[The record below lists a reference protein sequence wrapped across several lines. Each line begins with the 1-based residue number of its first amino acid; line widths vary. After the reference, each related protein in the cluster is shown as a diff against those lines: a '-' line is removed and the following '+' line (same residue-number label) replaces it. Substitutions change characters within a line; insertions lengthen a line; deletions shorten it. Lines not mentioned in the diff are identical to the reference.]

1 MYFKEKEENCEKKN
15 FNNFLFFLT
24 CFITILNYTQ
34 TKTSSSKLEKNEV
47 NLNDLDRK
55 EYFIVDVIEN
65 ENSYFLL
72 LSKDIPKSKIEMT
85 IDSSYVLL
93 KNQVKN
99 QIPNKG
105 EVIYIYFKK
114 GTFIEQ
120 KTDPPTI
127 FGDIV
132 KVDLFYDTKK
142 GELYE

>member
-1 MYFKEKEENCEKKN
+1 MKKRILII
-15 FNNFLFFLT
+15 FCFFLT
-24 CFITILNYTQ
+24 CFITISNYSQ
-34 TKTSSSKLEKNEV
+34 PKTSLSKLEKNEI

-72 LSKDIPKSKIEMT
+72 LSKDMPKSKLEMT
-85 IDSSYVLL
+85 IDSSYALK
-93 KNQVKN
+93 KNQLKN

-105 EVIYIYFKK
+105 EVIYLYFKK

-120 KTDPPTI
+120 KTDPTTI

>member
-1 MYFKEKEENCEKKN
+1 MKKRILII
-15 FNNFLFFLT
+15 FCFFLT
-24 CFITILNYTQ
+24 CFITISNYSQ
-34 TKTSSSKLEKNEV
+34 PKTSLSKLEKNEIT
-47 NLNDLDRK
+47 LNDLDRK
-55 EYFIVDVIEN
+55 EYFIADVIED

-72 LSKDIPKSKIEMT
+72 LSKDMPKSKLEMT
-85 IDSSYVLL
+85 IDSSYALK
-93 KNQVKN
+93 KNQLKN

-105 EVIYIYFKK
+105 EVIYLYFKK

-120 KTDPPTI
+120 KTDPTTI

>member
-1 MYFKEKEENCEKKN
+1 MKKRILII
-15 FNNFLFFLT
+15 FCFFLT
-24 CFITILNYTQ
+24 CFITISNYSQ
-34 TKTSSSKLEKNEV
+34 PKTSLSKLEKNEI
-47 NLNDLDRK
+47 NLDDLDRK
-55 EYFIVDVIEN
+55 EYFIADVIED

-72 LSKDIPKSKIEMT
+72 LSKDMPKSKLEMT
-85 IDSSYVLL
+85 IDSSYALK
-93 KNQVKN
+93 KNQLKN

-105 EVIYIYFKK
+105 EVIYLYFKK

-120 KTDPPTI
+120 KTDPTTI

>member
-1 MYFKEKEENCEKKN
+1 MLIIFC
-15 FNNFLFFLT
+15 FFLT
-24 CFITILNYTQ
+24 CFITISNYSQ
-34 TKTSSSKLEKNEV
+34 PKTSLSKLEKNEI

-55 EYFIVDVIEN
+55 EYFIADVIED

-72 LSKDIPKSKIEMT
+72 LSKDMPKSKLEMT
-85 IDSSYVLL
+85 IDSSYALK
-93 KNQVKN
+93 KNQLKN

-105 EVIYIYFKK
+105 EVIYLYFKK

-120 KTDPPTI
+120 KTDPTTI

-142 GELYE
+142 GE

>member
-1 MYFKEKEENCEKKN
+1 MKKRILII
-15 FNNFLFFLT
+15 FCFFLT
-24 CFITILNYTQ
+24 CFITISNYSQ
-34 TKTSSSKLEKNEV
+34 PKTSLSKLEKNEI

-55 EYFIVDVIEN
+55 EYFIADVIED

-72 LSKDIPKSKIEMT
+72 LSKDMPKSKLEMT
-85 IDSSYVLL
+85 IDSSYALK
-93 KNQVKN
+93 KNQLKN

-105 EVIYIYFKK
+105 EVIYLYFKK

-120 KTDPPTI
+120 KTDPTTI

-142 GELYE
+142 GE

>member
-1 MYFKEKEENCEKKN
+1 MKKRILII
-15 FNNFLFFLT
+15 FCFFLT

-34 TKTSSSKLEKNEV
+34 TKTSLSKLEKNEV

-55 EYFIVDVIEN
+55 EYFIADVIED

-72 LSKDIPKSKIEMT
+72 LSKDMPKSKLEMT
-85 IDSSYVLL
+85 IDSSYALL
-93 KNQVKN
+93 KNQLKN

-105 EVIYIYFKK
+105 EVIYLYFKK

-120 KTDPPTI
+120 KTDPTTI

-142 GELYE
+142 GE

>member
-1 MYFKEKEENCEKKN
+1 MKKRILII
-15 FNNFLFFLT
+15 FCFFLT
-24 CFITILNYTQ
+24 CFITISNYSQ
-34 TKTSSSKLEKNEV
+34 PKTSLSKLEKNEI

-55 EYFIVDVIEN
+55 EYFIADVIED

-72 LSKDIPKSKIEMT
+72 LSKDMPKSKLEMT
-85 IDSSYVLL
+85 IDSSYALK
-93 KNQVKN
+93 KNQLKN

-105 EVIYIYFKK
+105 EVIYLYFKK

-120 KTDPPTI
+120 KTDPTTI

-142 GELYE
+142 RE

>member
-1 MYFKEKEENCEKKN
+1 MKQRILIIFC
-15 FNNFLFFLT
+15 FFLT
-24 CFITILNYTQ
+24 CFITISNYSQ
-34 TKTSSSKLEKNEV
+34 PKTSLSKLEKNEI

-72 LSKDIPKSKIEMT
+72 LSKDMPKNKIEMI
-85 IDSSYVLL
+85 IDSSYSLR
-93 KNQVKN
+93 KDQVQN
-99 QIPNKG
+99 QIPKKG
-105 EVIYIYFKK
+105 KVIYLYLKK

>member
-1 MYFKEKEENCEKKN
+1 MKKRILII
-15 FNNFLFFLT
+15 FCFFLT
-24 CFITILNYTQ
+24 CFITISNYSQ
-34 TKTSSSKLEKNEV
+34 PKTSLSKLEKNEI

-55 EYFIVDVIEN
+55 EYFIADVIED

-72 LSKDIPKSKIEMT
+72 LSKDMPKSKLEMT
-85 IDSSYVLL
+85 IDSSYALK
-93 KNQVKN
+93 KNQLKN
-99 QIPNKG
+99 QIPNKV
-105 EVIYIYFKK
+105 EVIYLYFKK

-120 KTDPPTI
+120 KTDPTTI

>member
-1 MYFKEKEENCEKKN
+1 MKKRILII
-15 FNNFLFFLT
+15 FCFFLT
-24 CFITILNYTQ
+24 CFITISNYSQ
-34 TKTSSSKLEKNEV
+34 PKTSLSKLEKNEI

-55 EYFIVDVIEN
+55 EYFIADVIED

-72 LSKDIPKSKIEMT
+72 LSKDMPKSKLEMT
-85 IDSSYVLL
+85 IDSSYALK
-93 KNQVKN
+93 KNQLKN

-105 EVIYIYFKK
+105 EVIYLYFKK

-120 KTDPPTI
+120 KTDPTTI

>member
-1 MYFKEKEENCEKKN
+1 M
-15 FNNFLFFLT
+15 
-24 CFITILNYTQ
+24 
-34 TKTSSSKLEKNEV
+34 
-47 NLNDLDRK
+47 NDLDRK

>member
-1 MYFKEKEENCEKKN
+1 VKKRILII
-15 FNNFLFFLT
+15 FCFFLT
-24 CFITILNYTQ
+24 CFITISNYSQ
-34 TKTSSSKLEKNEV
+34 PKTSLSKLEKNEIT
-47 NLNDLDRK
+47 LNDLDRK
-55 EYFIVDVIEN
+55 EYFIADVIED

-72 LSKDIPKSKIEMT
+72 LSKDMPKSKLEMT
-85 IDSSYVLL
+85 IDSSYALK
-93 KNQVKN
+93 KNQLKN

-105 EVIYIYFKK
+105 EVIYLYFKK

-120 KTDPPTI
+120 KTDPTTI

>member
-1 MYFKEKEENCEKKN
+1 MKKRILII
-15 FNNFLFFLT
+15 FCFFLT
-24 CFITILNYTQ
+24 CFITISNYSQ
-34 TKTSSSKLEKNEV
+34 PKTSLSKLEKNEI

-55 EYFIVDVIEN
+55 EYFIADVIED

-72 LSKDIPKSKIEMT
+72 LSKDMPKSKLEMT
-85 IDSSYVLL
+85 IDSSYALK
-93 KNQVKN
+93 KNQLKN

-105 EVIYIYFKK
+105 EVIYLYFKK

-120 KTDPPTI
+120 KTDPTTI

-142 GELYE
+142 EE

>member
-1 MYFKEKEENCEKKN
+1 MKKRILII
-15 FNNFLFFLT
+15 FCFFLT
-24 CFITILNYTQ
+24 CFITISNYSQ
-34 TKTSSSKLEKNEV
+34 PKTSLSKLEKNEI

-72 LSKDIPKSKIEMT
+72 LSKDMPKSKLEMT
-85 IDSSYVLL
+85 IDSSYALK
-93 KNQVKN
+93 KNQLKN
-99 QIPNKG
+99 QIPNKC
-105 EVIYIYFKK
+105 EVIYLYFKK

-120 KTDPPTI
+120 KTDPTTI

>member
-1 MYFKEKEENCEKKN
+1 MKKRILII
-15 FNNFLFFLT
+15 FCFFLN
-24 CFITILNYTQ
+24 CFITISNYSQ
-34 TKTSSSKLEKNEV
+34 PKTSLSKLEKNEI

-55 EYFIVDVIEN
+55 EYFIADVIED

-72 LSKDIPKSKIEMT
+72 LSKDMPKSKLEMT
-85 IDSSYVLL
+85 IDSSYALK
-93 KNQVKN
+93 KNQLKN

-105 EVIYIYFKK
+105 EVIYLYFKK

-120 KTDPPTI
+120 KTDPTTI

-142 GELYE
+142 EE